1 MKPVIGV
8 IPLFDDKKDSIW
20 MVPGYMEGIRR
31 AGGIP
36 MMLPLTWEKGELEQ
50 INSMCRGYL
59 FTGGHDVAPKLYGET
74 ESSLCGPANRQRD
87 QLETYIFHLAWNDD
101 KAVLGICRGLQLIN
115 VLMGGT
121 LYQDL
126 PSQFQGSKE
135 IEHHMCPPYDRPC
148 HQVKLT
154 EEGPLFRLL
163 EKRELG
169 VNSYHHQGIKKLA
182 PGLGISA
189 VAEDGLVEGIYA
201 RDKRYIQ
208 AIQWHPEFMGQEDR
222 DSGKIF
228 REFVEG
234 CK

>member
-1 MKPVIGV
+1 
-8 IPLFDDKKDSIW
+8 
-20 MVPGYMEGIRR
+20 
-31 AGGIP
+31 
-36 MMLPLTWEKGELEQ
+36 
-50 INSMCRGYL
+50 
-59 FTGGHDVAPKLYGET
+59 
-74 ESSLCGPANRQRD
+74 
-87 QLETYIFHLAWNDD
+87 
-101 KAVLGICRGLQLIN
+101 
-115 VLMGGT
+115 
-121 LYQDL
+121 
-126 PSQFQGSKE
+126 
-135 IEHHMCPPYDRPC
+135 MCPPYDRPC

-163 EKRELG
+163 GKRELG

-208 AIQWHPEFMGQEDR
+208 AIQWHPEFMGREDR